1 MAGGSEPG
9 SGFKIPFPLG
19 VWLMSEISPVAFN
32 KRVLNLAPESAHIC
46 PAAFL
51 DLRPLAGV
59 WCSGARTQQNGPGA
73 GQALRET
80 HRESVKSKQNKY
92 CNISSGTVT
101 YWNSGTTKLE
111 QILPS
116 WDPDPHRTTVLVQS
130 LDADAFKECVSGN
143 ALELWWF

>member
-1 MAGGSEPG
+1 
-9 SGFKIPFPLG
+9 
-19 VWLMSEISPVAFN
+19 MSEISPVAFN
-32 KRVLNLAPESAHIC
+32 KRGLNLAPDIC
-46 PAAFL
+46 PYLPGCLL

-59 WCSGARTQQNGPGA
+59 WCSGARSQQNGPGA
-73 GQALRET
+73 GQALWET

-101 YWNSGTTKLE
+101 YWNSGITKLE

-116 WDPDPHRTTVLVQS
+116 WDPDPHRTSVLVQS

-143 ALELWWF
+143 GLELWCF